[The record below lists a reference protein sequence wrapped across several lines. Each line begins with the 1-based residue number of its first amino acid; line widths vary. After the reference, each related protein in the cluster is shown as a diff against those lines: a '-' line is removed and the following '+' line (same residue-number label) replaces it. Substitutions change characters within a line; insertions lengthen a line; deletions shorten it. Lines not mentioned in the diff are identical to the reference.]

1 MTGNKANAVYG
12 GTWTGLCERV
22 AGLGISQGQAV
33 PLLVLALLV
42 AASYFPAMW
51 AGFVWDDEIITRIE
65 AVQSWGGIWDLWFSP
80 SAVYHES
87 GSGEDHY
94 WPLVYTTFWLEHKLW
109 GFAPAGYHVV
119 NILFHFANTALLFR
133 LLSRLG
139 VPGAFFA
146 AALFAVHPL
155 HTESVVWVIA
165 RKDLLSAFFYLTAVF
180 MWLLYA
186 EAPRP
191 RCYVS
196 ALLLFV
202 AGMLCKSIVV
212 TLPAGLLILQW
223 WRHGSI
229 TRADLLRTL
238 PFFLAGFAIA
248 FMEMSF
254 YESRNFSFDYSVA
267 ERVLIAAH
275 ALWFYVGKLAWP
287 VDLAV
292 MYTRWDV
299 SVSDPVGWGYV
310 VAALA
315 VGGLFCALRNR
326 IGRGPLACALFFALT
341 LSPVLGFFPFGY
353 MNISFVADRYQY
365 LAGIGAIVLFAGT
378 ASWGVARL
386 PRVRQGMAKA
396 AALALLVLLGAA
408 TWNQSGFYK
417 DNVNFFARAVS
428 INPESWAAHRYLGA
442 AFFSSGR
449 YAEAENHFRR
459 SVELDRS
466 PADSFLALALFLRSL
481 QRYGESLEVY
491 RSAIEADP
499 GFARAYVEMG
509 ELLFQ
514 LRRYEESIE
523 STNRVVSLLADHPQL
538 YILHYRMGEASFKLN
553 RLDEAKR
560 HYENA
565 LRARANFR
573 EAANRLAELR
583 SARERR

>member
-1 MTGNKANAVYG
+1 M
-12 GTWTGLCERV
+12 
-22 AGLGISQGQAV
+22 
-33 PLLVLALLV
+33 
-42 AASYFPAMW
+42 AASYFPAVW

-65 AVQSWGGIWDLWFSP
+65 AVQSWGGIWNLWFSP
-80 SAVYHES
+80 SSVYHES

-119 NILFHFANTALLFR
+119 NILLHFANTALLWR
-133 LLSRLG
+133 LLLRLG
-139 VPGAFFA
+139 IPGAFFA

-155 HTESVVWVIA
+155 HTESVAWVIA

-180 MWLLYA
+180 MWLRYA
-186 EAPRP
+186 EAPHP
-191 RCYVS
+191 RRYVA
-196 ALLLFV
+196 ALLFFV

-212 TLPAGLLILQW
+212 TLPAALLILQW
-223 WRHGSI
+223 WRQGSV

-248 FMEMSF
+248 LADMSF
-254 YESRNFSFDYSVA
+254 YEGRNLSFDYSVA
-267 ERVLIAAH
+267 ERVLIAAR

-292 MYTRWDV
+292 MYTNWDV
-299 SVSDPVGWGYV
+299 SVSDPAGWGYV

-315 VGGLFCALRNR
+315 VVGLFWFLRDR

-341 LSPVLGFFPFGY
+341 LFPVLGFFDFGY

-378 ASWGVARL
+378 ASRGVARL
-386 PRVRQGMAKA
+386 SPRRQGA
-396 AALALLVLLGAA
+396 ARAVALGLFVLLGAA

-417 DNVNFFARAVS
+417 DNVIFFGRAVS
-428 INPESWAAHRYLGA
+428 VNPESWAAHRYLGA

-459 SVELDRS
+459 SVELDQT
-466 PADSFLALALFLRSL
+466 PADSFLVLALFLRNL
-481 QRYGESLEVY
+481 QRYGESLEAY

-514 LRRYEESIE
+514 LGRYEESIK
-523 STNRVVSLLADHPQL
+523 SMNRTVSLLPNHPQV
-538 YILHYRMGEASFKLN
+538 YVLHYRMGEAALMLN
-553 RLDEAKR
+553 RLDEAQR

-565 LRARANFR
+565 LGARPDFK
-573 EAANRLAELR
+573 EAANRLDELR
-583 SARERR
+583 SVRERRQQ

>member
-1 MTGNKANAVYG
+1 MTGNKADAIYRE
-12 GTWTGLCERV
+12 TWADLSERV
-22 AGLGISQGQAV
+22 AGFGISQGQTA

-42 AASYFPAMW
+42 ATSYFPAVW
-51 AGFVWDDEIITRIE
+51 AGFVWDDEIIIRID
-65 AVQSWGGIWDLWFSP
+65 AIRSWGGIWDLWFSP

-119 NILFHFANTALLFR
+119 NILLHFANTALLWRLLFR
-133 LLSRLG
+133 LG
-139 VPGAFFA
+139 IPGAFFA
-146 AALFAVHPL
+146 AALFGVHPL

-180 MWLLYA
+180 MWLRYA

-191 RCYVS
+191 RRYVS

-212 TLPAGLLILQW
+212 TLPAALLILQW
-223 WRHGSI
+223 WRHGGV

-238 PFFLAGFAIA
+238 PFFLVGLAIA
-248 FMEMSF
+248 FAEMSF

-275 ALWFYVGKLAWP
+275 ALWFYVGKLVWP

-299 SVSDPVGWGYV
+299 SVWDPVGWGYV
-310 VAALA
+310 AATLV
-315 VGGLFCALRNR
+315 VGVLFWFLRSR
-326 IGRGPLACALFFALT
+326 IGRGPLACALFFVLT
-341 LSPVLGFFPFGY
+341 LSPVLGFVPFGY

-386 PRVRQGMAKA
+386 PRVRQGTAKA
-396 AALALLVLLGAA
+396 AALTLLVLLGAA

-417 DNVNFFARAVS
+417 DNVTFFERAVS
-428 INPESWAAHRYLGA
+428 VNPESWAAHRYLGA
-442 AFFSSGR
+442 AFFSSDR

-459 SVELDRS
+459 SVELDQS
-466 PADSFLALALFLRSL
+466 PADSFLMLAFFLENL
-481 QRYGESLEVY
+481 QRYGESLKAY
-491 RSAIEADP
+491 RSAIEAEP

-514 LRRYEESIE
+514 LRRYEESIK
-523 STNRVVSLLADHPQL
+523 SMNHVLFLVPDHPQL
-538 YILHYRMGEASFKLN
+538 YVLHYSMGEASLMLN
-553 RLDEAKR
+553 RLDEAQM

-565 LRARANFR
+565 LRARPDFG